1 MVTLRKGDRRPE
13 VRRVQQI
20 LNLYV
25 DGIFGDLTE
34 EAVMDFQRRSGLTAD
49 GIVGAK
55 TWAALEK
62 HAAQPAQPAPAQP
75 AGVTL
80 KRSKRSI
87 DEIIIHCSATH
98 EGQHFTTEDIRRIH
112 LQRGFSGIGYHY
124 VVYLDG
130 TVHPGRDVD
139 VSGAHCKDHNARS
152 IGVCYIGGLVRDPK
166 SKQAKDTRNDKQKA
180 GLTALLKTLRK
191 LYPKA
196 RIIGHRD
203 TSPDRNGNGVIDPF
217 ERIKDCPCFDAI
229 PEYRGI

>member
-1 MVTLRKGDRRPE
+1 MVTLRKGDRRSE

-25 DGIFGDLTE
+25 DGIFGILTE
-34 EAVMDFQRRSGLTAD
+34 EAVKEFQWRSGLTPD

-62 HAAQPAQPAPAQP
+62 LAALPAQPAQTQP

-80 KRSKRSI
+80 KRSKRNI
-87 DEIIIHCSATH
+87 DEIILHCSATH
-98 EGQHFTTEDIRRIH
+98 EGQHITTEDIKRMH

-130 TVHPGRDVD
+130 TVHLGRDVD
-139 VSGAHCKDHNARS
+139 VSGAHCTGHNTHS

-166 SKQAKDTRNDKQKA
+166 SKQTKDSRTDKQKA
-180 GLTALLKTLRK
+180 GLLALLKTLRK

-196 RIIGHRD
+196 RILGHRD

-229 PEYRGI
+229 PEYKGI